1 MKKFFEVQPALTIKG
16 EGYMKFQMNGI
27 SGTSKD
33 EHADSNTNDPS
44 KMTFFIITPLIS
56 YSDDYGCFSTS
67 STTFNKLGE
76 LGFVKELKL
85 ARKLPFLSN
94 KTL

>member
-1 MKKFFEVQPALTIKG
+1 
-16 EGYMKFQMNGI
+16 MNGI

-44 KMTFFIITPLIS
+44 KMTFFIIIS
-56 YSDDYGCFSTS
+56 PISSSDDYGCFSTS

-76 LGFVKELKL
+76 LGFVNELKL
-85 ARKLPFLSN
+85 EWKLPFLSN